1 MIYHRF
7 LFAKP
12 ASVTAYCAQ
21 AFAVAGAGLLGIAT
35 VPLAALAVA
44 GLEFTLLG
52 GTVLLLSTLW
62 RSDYVLAVT
71 GYGVLRFLAG
81 LVVLDR
87 RTATR

>member
-21 AFAVAGAGLLGIAT
+21 AF
-35 VPLAALAVA
+35 AVA